1 MKRKVLSILMAAA
14 MTVGLLA
21 GCGGG
26 SDSGTSDS
34 GGNED
39 AAPAQ
44 QEEAADT
51 GESAGSDD
59 AADATDTAAAD
70 GEYEYK
76 EATITLLVD
85 KDSTWTGLEAVC
97 ELAKEKLGITV
108 EIETRVGGA
117 DGDNIMKT
125 RLASGDMTDICNY
138 NSGCKFSILN
148 PAEYFLDLTDK
159 GLVDKVDQSFIDAV
173 TVDGVVYGVPAGF
186 GSDVGAVLYNKDLYA
201 KYNLEVPH
209 TWADFLKNCD
219 VLKDAGEV
227 AVIGSFAESWT
238 TQVIYLGDQYNVQ
251 AENPDFAAQF
261 EAGEA
266 KYATDPA
273 ALKSWQKAADLAP
286 YYNEDYTATTYND
299 ACDMLVNGAGAHWVI
314 LSGALANIY
323 NNYGDDVNKI
333 GIFGIPGDDANN
345 HGITTWPAGGL
356 YVSKTSEHIDD
367 VLRFLNFWM
376 SDEAIE
382 TYLAAQKPTG
392 LVIVKGTSLPEDA
405 YEGVKDAQKYVD
417 AGKAC
422 TALEYQTAVKGASC
436 EQITQEVGTGQI
448 TAEEAAQAYD
458 EDCLKQAVQLG
469 LDWK

>member
-44 QEEAADT
+44 QEETADT
-51 GESAGSDD
+51 VESAGSDD
-59 AADATDTAAAD
+59 AADTAAD
-70 GEYEYK
+70 GEYK
-76 EATITLLVD
+76 EATITLLLD

-125 RLASGDMTDICNY
+125 RLASGDMTDICAY

-148 PAEYFLDLTDK
+148 PAEYFLDMSDQPF
-159 GLVDKVDQSFIDAV
+159 VEKVDQSFLDAV
-173 TVDGVVYGVPAGF
+173 TVDGVVYGAPAGLSS
-186 GSDVGAVLYNKDLYA
+186 GVGAVLYNKDLYA

-238 TQVIYLGDQYNVQ
+238 TQVIYLGDHYNVQ
-251 AENPDFAAQF
+251 AENPDFASQF

-286 YYNEDYTATTYND
+286 YYNEDYTATTFND
-299 ACDMLVNGAGAHWVI
+299 ACDMLATGAGAHWII
-314 LSGALANIY
+314 LTSALPNIY
-323 NNYGDDVNKI
+323 NNYGEDINKI
-333 GIFGIPGDDANN
+333 GLFGVPGDDANN

-367 VLRFLNFWM
+367 ALRFLNFFV
-376 SDEAIE
+376 SDEAVA
-382 TYLAAQKPTG
+382 TFLAAQKPDG
-392 LVIVKGTSLPEDA
+392 PVIIKGVEMPDDC
-405 YEGVKDAQKYVD
+405 YEAVKDAQEYID